1 MTICSFYDYNNN
13 QRQTKTLH
21 FKGVYLIMSLY
32 DDYYD
37 ENYYDDEYEYAYEYD
52 QWLLNKQRAEVEI
65 EKLEE
70 EYANLENNYTLTQNE
85 YGEYVP
91 DYDLLNYM
99 SHVSQELDERKK
111 DYTYHYYN

>member
-1 MTICSFYDYNNN
+1 MIIIINDKQKHCI
-13 QRQTKTLH
+13 L
-21 FKGVYLIMSLY
+21 KGDYLIMSLY
-32 DDYYD
+32 DNYYDDAYDYYD
-37 ENYYDDEYEYAYEYD
+37 EAYDDTYEYEHD
-52 QWLLNKQRAEVEI
+52 QWLLEKQRAEVEI
-65 EKLEE
+65 ENLEE

-111 DYTYHYYN
+111 DYTYYYSN

>member
-1 MTICSFYDYNNN
+1 MIIIIINDKQKHCI
-13 QRQTKTLH
+13 L
-21 FKGVYLIMSLY
+21 KGVYLIMSLY
-32 DDYYD
+32 DEYYD
-37 ENYYDDEYEYAYEYD
+37 ENYDDEYEYAYEYD
-52 QWLLNKQRAEVEI
+52 QWLLDKQRAEVEI

-70 EYANLENNYTLTQNE
+70 EYDNLENNYTLTQNE

-111 DYTYHYYN
+111 DYTYYYSN